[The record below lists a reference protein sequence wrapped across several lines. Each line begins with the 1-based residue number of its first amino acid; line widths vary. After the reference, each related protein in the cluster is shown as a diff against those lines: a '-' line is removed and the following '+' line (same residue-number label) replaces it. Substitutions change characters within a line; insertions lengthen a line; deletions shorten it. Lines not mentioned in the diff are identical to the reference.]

1 MSSAST
7 SSPSAGGEWPDG
19 RCSTSLRSGMS
30 CVPAARSA
38 APWSAVAPCPWC
50 DRPCRRGTASLQMRP
65 SGGLRYPLRVD
76 GTHSIGIDLGG
87 TKILAAVVSHEGE
100 IVRRHER
107 ETPHDSQDSVVRELE
122 AAVST
127 LLGDEVS
134 AIGFGVPSPIDLIDG
149 VVVECV
155 NLPLKDF
162 PLGAHMS
169 DRFGL
174 PVGLDNDANSAAIGE
189 WRAGAGRGVED
200 MVMLT
205 LGTGLGGGVIS
216 GGRPFRGHRGAG
228 VELGHVVIVHEGR
241 PCQGACRG
249 HGHLEP
255 YVTGLAATLAAK
267 EAFGPS
273 ADAHR
278 LIRLANEGDGQAREI
293 LADIGRYL
301 GSAMGSFANIFA
313 PQLIVIGGGF
323 GVAGWEH
330 LVPSALE
337 IMERE
342 ALRPMRDW
350 VRVVPADLGTAA
362 GSIGAAFV
370 GFYVAEGPP
379 PSPSSS
385 RSPGSP
391 RSSTAGASGHVLR
404 SRRMVSRRT

>member
-1 MSSAST
+1 
-7 SSPSAGGEWPDG
+7 
-19 RCSTSLRSGMS
+19 
-30 CVPAARSA
+30 
-38 APWSAVAPCPWC
+38 
-50 DRPCRRGTASLQMRP
+50 
-65 SGGLRYPLRVD
+65 VD
-76 GTHSIGIDLGG
+76 GTHAIGVDLGG
-87 TKILAAVVSHEGE
+87 TKILAALVSRDGE
-100 IVRRHER
+100 IVHRHER

-122 AAVST
+122 AAVSA
-127 LLGDEVS
+127 LLDDSVS
-134 AIGFGVPSPIDLIDG
+134 ALGFGVPSPVDLIDG
-149 VVVECV
+149 IVVEAV
-155 NLPLKDF
+155 NLPMTDF
-162 PLGAHMS
+162 ALRAHMS
-169 DRFGL
+169 QRFGL
-174 PVGLDNDANSAAIGE
+174 PVGLDNDANAAAIGE
-189 WRAGAGRGVED
+189 WRAGAGRGVAD

-205 LGTGLGGGVIS
+205 LGTGLGGGVIA

-255 YVTGLAATLAAK
+255 YVTGLAATRAAH

-278 LIRLANEGDGQAREI
+278 LIRLANEGDEQAREI

-323 GVAGWEH
+323 GVAGWEY
-330 LVPSALE
+330 LIPSALG

-350 VRVVPADLGTAA
+350 VRVVPAELGTAA

-370 GFYVAEGPP
+370 GFFAAE
-379 PSPSSS
+379 
-385 RSPGSP
+385 
-391 RSSTAGASGHVLR
+391 
-404 SRRMVSRRT
+404 